1 MMEVAVTAK
10 GNVPDSERDHAR
22 ERVSALDHCVS
33 DPVLGARVTLRFERN
48 RRLTRPARAEA
59 ELNVN
64 GHMLRGHVAGET
76 MSKAIE
82 QLGSHLERQLH
93 GFADRR
99 DRLERRASVSQPGEW
114 HHGAAS
120 PPRPDFRP
128 RPVKDR
134 AIVRRKSFV
143 LGVTDPLGA
152 IRDLLDLD
160 HEFYLFHDAE
170 TDTDA
175 VVYHRDDGR
184 IGLIYPDATRPPRAG
199 EGPVYELSRL
209 SEPITLETAIAQ
221 MDAIS
226 HRFIFFINA
235 ESARGSIIYLRY
247 DGNYGLIEPAD

>member
-1 MMEVAVTAK
+1 M
-10 GNVPDSERDHAR
+10 
-22 ERVSALDHCVS
+22 
-33 DPVLGARVTLRFERN
+33 
-48 RRLTRPARAEA
+48 
-59 ELNVN
+59 
-64 GHMLRGHVAGET
+64 
-76 MSKAIE
+76 
-82 QLGSHLERQLH
+82 
-93 GFADRR
+93 
-99 DRLERRASVSQPGEW
+99 
-114 HHGAAS
+114 
-120 PPRPDFRP
+120 
-128 RPVKDR
+128 
-134 AIVRRKSFV
+134 RRKSFV